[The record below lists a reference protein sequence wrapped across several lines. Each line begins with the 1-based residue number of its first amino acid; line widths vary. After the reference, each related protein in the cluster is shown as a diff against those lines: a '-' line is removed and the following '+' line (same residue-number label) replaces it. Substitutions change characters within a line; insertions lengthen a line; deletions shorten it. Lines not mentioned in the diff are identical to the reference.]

1 MKIFVTLIG
10 SSGKVGKNILEL
22 VKNSNDIEML
32 SVNSK
37 NIDNLDDFIKKSD
50 AAIDFS
56 TPSILKKILD
66 TCIKYK
72 KALILGTTGY
82 TNDDLDLIKEASKDI
97 PIFQSYNFSIGA
109 YILKN
114 IASYVTKNF
123 NLSDIDILEKHHKLK
138 KDSPS
143 GTALSLKNEIEKN
156 YNNPINIHSI
166 RAGNIIGEHLVSFTD
181 EDEKI
186 EISHTAYTKK
196 TFAQGSLKALR
207 FVYNKKPSLYTMKD
221 LCGDNY
227 EKN

>member
-72 KALILGTTGY
+72 KDICSRLF
-82 TNDDLDLIKEASKDI
+82 KSSKI
-97 PIFQSYNFSIGA
+97 C
-109 YILKN
+109 L
-114 IASYVTKNF
+114 
-123 NLSDIDILEKHHKLK
+123 
-138 KDSPS
+138 
-143 GTALSLKNEIEKN
+143 
-156 YNNPINIHSI
+156 
-166 RAGNIIGEHLVSFTD
+166 
-181 EDEKI
+181 
-186 EISHTAYTKK
+186 
-196 TFAQGSLKALR
+196 
-207 FVYNKKPSLYTMKD
+207 
-221 LCGDNY
+221 
-227 EKN
+227 